1 VHMNSFLFTYPN
13 NRDKKTKENK
23 MKIEKQLIQELGQL
37 TVLDHENKAIPL
49 ATLWENQKT
58 VLIFVRHFG

>member
-1 VHMNSFLFTYPN
+1 MN
-13 NRDKKTKENK
+13 
-23 MKIEKQLIQELGQL
+23 IEKHLIQELGKL
-37 TVLDHENKAIPL
+37 TVLDYEHKEMPL